1 GFSKDLYRF
10 RLSPHGRLVVLPEY
24 PRAPI
29 SVVGGADGTMSV
41 VPTAAEQFSATPPA
55 NPANVLVRLTDFKGA
70 RKGTWSF
77 QLSPDGKNLAAVWTD
92 PPRPKDYKP
101 KFNETPSLL
110 IVWDLSALHAV
121 AVKVRKENLP
131 KTLDQWVALKTQRA
145 PARKETVV
153 WFQGILA
160 GSNDGGNDHYGA
172 DQALVALS
180 FYPKEAV
187 PVLEKAL
194 ADGHWALLRA
204 LDYFEQFPSDEAR
217 QVLE

>member
-1 GFSKDLYRF
+1 
-10 RLSPHGRLVVLPEY
+10 
-24 PRAPI
+24 
-29 SVVGGADGTMSV
+29 MSI

-55 NPANVLVRLTDFKGA
+55 KPANVLLRLTDFKGA

-77 QLSPDGKNLAAVWTD
+77 QLSPDGKKLAAVWVD
-92 PPRPKDYKP
+92 PPRPMDYKP

-110 IVWDLSALHAV
+110 IVWDLSALHEV
-121 AVKVRKENLP
+121 AVKVRHENLP
-131 KTLDQWVALKTQRA
+131 KTLDHWVALKTQLA
-145 PARKETVV
+145 PNQKRTEL

-160 GSNDGGNDHYGA
+160 GSNDGSNDHYGA

-194 ADGHWALLRA
+194 ANGHWALLRA
-204 LDYFEQFPSDEAR
+204 LDFFEQFPTEEARKVLDAVSAGRHGDEAA
-217 QVLE
+217 QLAKISLKKLAKLK